1 MGITGKYHRQ
11 SIAGE
16 IIKILVLTVEFSQ
29 LPVTNYPLPAL
40 TNMMNVQID
49 INKHY
54 AFL

>member
-29 LPVTNYPLPAL
+29 LLITRYQLPI
-40 TNMMNVQID
+40 TSPHKYDECSNRNQ
-49 INKHY
+49 
-54 AFL
+54 